1 MAPEDRPG
9 PTADLPRRL
18 KVLVSAYA
26 CNPYKGSEEG
36 VGWGWVTAIAR
47 SHDVCV
53 LTADYHREDIE
64 KALAEDPVLRGRAK
78 FVYVPSKPWH
88 YRPTRGWKFIENSVL
103 KPIMNLSYAMWQ
115 RDAYKV
121 GRELH
126 GQTPFDL
133 VHLVTYV
140 GFRFPGRL
148 WKLDVPFVWGPIGG
162 LENTPWRFLP
172 MLGLGGCLYYAG
184 RNVVNTLQKLLL
196 GSPRKAFAKAGG
208 GVIAATEGI
217 RDEILKWY
225 GRDSEVIC
233 EIGPPPD
240 IARDHSERQPGE
252 PLRISW
258 GGLHLPGKA
267 LPLLLRA
274 LAKLPDGLDWRLEV
288 LGDGPCT
295 PGWRK
300 LAGRLGLAERCTWHG
315 WVERGRSVEVM
326 HESHLFVITSIK
338 DLTSTV
344 LLEALAQGV
353 PVVCLDHCGFRN
365 VVNETCGVKI
375 AVTTPGKV
383 VADLAGAITALAE
396 DEPRRCKLADGA
408 LKRIIDFTWDKKADA
423 INAIY
428 ERAVSGERVF
438 VMK

>member
-1 MAPEDRPG
+1 MAC
-9 PTADLPRRL
+9 RL
-18 KVLVSAYA
+18 KVLISAYA

-53 LTADYHREDIE
+53 LTAHYHREDIE
-64 KALAEDPVLRGRAK
+64 RALAEDSDLRSRAR
-78 FVYVPSKPWH
+78 FVYVPSRPWH
-88 YRPTRGWKFIENSVL
+88 YRPTAGWKIIENSVL

-115 RDAYKV
+115 KDAYKV
-121 GRELH
+121 GRALH
-126 GQTPFDL
+126 EQTPFDL

-162 LENTPWRFLP
+162 LENIPWRILP
-172 MLGLGGCLYYAG
+172 MMGVYGAAYHAAW
-184 RNVVNTLQKLLL
+184 NTVNTMQKLFLR
-196 GSPRKAFAKAGG
+196 STKKAMHKASGA
-208 GVIAATEGI
+208 IISATAGI
-217 RDEILKWY
+217 QREIRRWY
-225 GRDSEVIC
+225 AEDSEVIC

-240 IARDHSERQPGE
+240 IAGEHSERQPGQ

-258 GGLHLPGKA
+258 SAVHEPRKA
-267 LPLLLRA
+267 LPLLLRS
-274 LAKLPDGLDWRLEV
+274 LAKLPDGLDWRLDI
-288 LGDGPCT
+288 LGQGPCT

-300 LAGRLGLAERCTWHG
+300 MARKLEIDSKCMWKG
-315 WVERGRSVEVM
+315 WVSRGESVKTI
-326 HESHLFVITSIK
+326 HNSHVFVITSIK

-353 PVVCLDHCGFRN
+353 PVLCLDHCGFRN
-365 VVNETCGVKI
+365 VVNETCGVKVP
-375 AVTTPGKV
+375 VTTPKRV
-383 VADLAGAITALAE
+383 ISDLAGAITALAG
-396 DEPRRCKLADGA
+396 DEPKRRRLAQGA
-408 LKRIIDFTWDKKADA
+408 LRRIGDFTWDKKADA

>member
-1 MAPEDRPG
+1 MSDR
-9 PTADLPRRL
+9 LN
-18 KVLVSAYA
+18 VLISAYA

-64 KALAEDPVLRGRAK
+64 KALAGDSDLRGRAK
-78 FVYVPSKPWH
+78 FVYVPSRPWH
-88 YRPTRGWKFIENSVL
+88 YRPTAGWKFIENSVL
-103 KPIMNLSYAMWQ
+103 KPIMNLSYALWQ
-115 RDAYKV
+115 KDAYRV
-121 GRELH
+121 GRALH
-126 GQTPFDL
+126 ERTPFDL

-148 WKLDVPFVWGPIGG
+148 WKLDIPFVWGPIGG
-162 LENTPWRFLP
+162 LENIPWRILP
-172 MLGLGGCLYYAG
+172 MMGLYGAAYHAAW
-184 RNVVNTLQKLLL
+184 NTVNTMQKLFLR
-196 GSPRKAFAKAGG
+196 STKKAMHKASGA
-208 GVIAATEGI
+208 IISATAGI
-217 RDEILKWY
+217 QREIRRWY
-225 GRDSEVIC
+225 GQDSEVIC
-233 EIGPPPD
+233 EIGPPAD

-252 PLRISW
+252 PLRLVWS
-258 GGLHLPGKA
+258 GLHIPRKA
-267 LPLLLRA
+267 LPLLLKA
-274 LAKLPDGLDWRLEV
+274 LAKLPDGLDWRLDV

-300 LAGRLGLAERCTWHG
+300 LAERLGLAERCTWHG
-315 WVERGRSVEVM
+315 WVERARSVEVM

-383 VADLAGAITALAE
+383 VADLAKAIETLA
-396 DEPRRCKLADGA
+396 DDDPRRRKLADGA
-408 LKRIIDFTWDKKADA
+408 LKRIGDFTWDKKADA

-428 ERAVSGERVF
+428 ERAVSRERVC
-438 VMK
+438 VVK

>member
-1 MAPEDRPG
+1 MSC
-9 PTADLPRRL
+9 RL
-18 KVLVSAYA
+18 KILISAYA
-26 CNPYKGSEEG
+26 CNPFCGSEEG

-64 KALAEDPVLRGRAK
+64 KALAEDPVLRGRAE
-78 FVYVPSKPWH
+78 FVYVPSKRWH
-88 YRPTRGWKFIENSVL
+88 YRPTPGWKFIENSIL
-103 KPIMNLSYAMWQ
+103 KPIMNLSYALWQ

-121 GRELH
+121 GRALH
-126 GQTPFDL
+126 ERERFDL

-172 MLGLGGCLYYAG
+172 MLGVGGCVYYAG
-184 RNVVNTLQKLLL
+184 RNVVNTLQKMLL

-217 RDEILKWY
+217 REEILKWY
-225 GRDSEVIC
+225 GQESEVIC
-233 EIGPPPD
+233 EIGPPPELCQE
-240 IARDHSERQPGE
+240 HSKRLPGE
-252 PLRISW
+252 PLRLSW

-267 LPLLLRA
+267 LPLLLRS
-274 LAKLPDGLDWRLEV
+274 LARLPESLDWRLDI
-288 LGDGPCT
+288 LGQGPCT

-300 LAGRLGLAERCTWHG
+300 LAQKLGLAGRCTWHG
-315 WVERGRSVEVM
+315 WVSRVESVEMM
-326 HESHLFVITSIK
+326 HDSHLFVITSIK

-344 LLEALAQGV
+344 LLESLAQGV
-353 PVVCLDHCGFRN
+353 PVLCLDHCGFRN
-365 VVNETCGVKI
+365 VVDETCGVKV
-375 AVTTPGKV
+375 AVTTPARV
-383 VADLAGAITALAE
+383 VADLAGAIEALAG
-396 DEPRRCKLADGA
+396 DEPHRRRLAQGA
-408 LKRIIDFTWDKKADA
+408 SRRIGDFTWDKKADA

-428 ERAVSGERVF
+428 ERAVSGGV
-438 VMK
+438 VGVTA

>member
-1 MAPEDRPG
+1 MDG
-9 PTADLPRRL
+9 RL
-18 KVLVSAYA
+18 KVLISAYA

-53 LTADYHREDIE
+53 LTAEYHREDIE
-64 KALAEDPVLRGRAK
+64 KALAEDADLRGRAR
-78 FVYVPSKPWH
+78 FVYVPSRPWH

-115 RDAYKV
+115 KDAYKV
-121 GRELH
+121 GRALH
-126 GQTPFDL
+126 ERTPFDL

-148 WKLDVPFVWGPIGG
+148 WKLDIPFVWGPIGG

-172 MLGLGGCLYYAG
+172 MLGVGGAVYYAG
-184 RNVVNTLQKLLL
+184 RNVINTLQKLFL
-196 GSPRKAFAKAGG
+196 GNPRRAFAKAGG
-208 GVIAATEGI
+208 AIIAATEGI
-217 RDEILKWY
+217 REEIRKWY
-225 GRDSEVIC
+225 GHESEVLC
-233 EIGPPPD
+233 EIGPPAD
-240 IARDHSERQPGE
+240 IAREHSERQAGE

-267 LPLLLRA
+267 LPLLLKA

-300 LAGRLGLAERCTWHG
+300 MARKLEIDSKCMWKG
-315 WVERGRSVEVM
+315 WVSRGESVKTI
-326 HESHLFVITSIK
+326 HNSHVFVITSIK

-375 AVTTPGKV
+375 PVTTPGKV
-383 VADLAGAITALAE
+383 VADLAKAIETLAD
-396 DEPRRCKLADGA
+396 DEPRRRNLAGGA
-408 LKRIIDFTWDKKADA
+408 LKRIVDFTWDKKADA

-428 ERAVSGERVF
+428 ERAVSRERVC
-438 VMK
+438 VVK